1 MVETIQMK
9 NIEWHEDWGMCWFFW
24 GSMGGC
30 DIPKIP
36 HHFSTME
43 TEGRAIFYAKGWSLE

>member
-1 MVETIQMK
+1 MK